1 MRLTRQKHNETMGF
15 EHEHVMAKA
24 ASDGDEQ
31 AEGQSGPGTGQES
44 APLVGVVAV
53 GQGSLQVDVVAQPVE
68 AVLAEWAVR
77 RSSRPVPDPRC
88 APEPNVHPGEEHPW
102 VHRKTCSEHRR

>member
-31 AEGQSGPGTGQES
+31 AEARLGPGTGQES
-44 APLVGVVAV
+44 APLVGVEVARRE
-53 GQGSLQVDVVAQPVE
+53 SLGGEVQPVE
-68 AVLAEWAVR
+68 AVPAEPAVQ
-77 RSSRPVPDPRC
+77 RSICPVHHPRHGGAEYAHQLSAC
-88 APEPNVHPGEEHPW
+88 L
-102 VHRKTCSEHRR
+102 